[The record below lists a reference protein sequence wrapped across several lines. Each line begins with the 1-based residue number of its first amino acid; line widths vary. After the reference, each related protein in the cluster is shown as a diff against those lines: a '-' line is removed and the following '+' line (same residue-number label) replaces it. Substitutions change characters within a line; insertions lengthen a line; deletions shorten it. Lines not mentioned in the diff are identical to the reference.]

1 MAKKAEETKSST
13 RIDILNFNTKE
24 ESITDQI
31 ANANKYSEEIVKYA
45 DEIADE
51 KEKKRMAEELN
62 RIRDKATY
70 VNIKSVLKTRLMNA
84 QKRAT
89 DAFREATR
97 DILADVIAGKL
108 TSVQYD
114 EQISENIKKTNE
126 SLKAASTQFDKDLKE
141 LRSKFPSSWSYEW
154 DNPFDRLNV

>member
-1 MAKKAEETKSST
+1 MAKKAAEETKSG
-13 RIDILNFNTKE
+13 RIDILNVKE

-97 DILADVIAGKL
+97 DILAEVVSGKL
-108 TSVQYD
+108 TAVEYD
-114 EQISENIKKTNE
+114 TKITEQIKKTNE
-126 SLKAASTQFDKDLKE
+126 SLSTASKQFDSDLKE
-141 LRSKFPSSWSYEW
+141 LRSKFPSSWSYDW